1 MITAYSILLLA
12 VAASDFWRFRI
23 PNLLI
28 LALAAL
34 FVVSGLLR
42 PDMVA
47 WESHLGAGL
56 LMFGVGVALFALG
69 LMGAGDSK
77 LLAVTGLWTG
87 LELLPLHLACT
98 ASLGLAL
105 IQLLLSIR
113 QLRVRLV
120 PAGPASA
127 ATTPWLPE
135 ALLPGRSIPYGIAIA
150 GSAGAVANGWLGG
163 AWGL

>member
-23 PNLLI
+23 PNFLI
-28 LALAAL
+28 LALVAL
-34 FVVSGLLR
+34 FVVSGLLH
-42 PDMVA
+42 PGVVP

-87 LELLPLHLACT
+87 LQLLPLHLVCT
-98 ASLGLAL
+98 AILGLVL
-105 IQLLLSIR
+105 IPLLLSLR
-113 QLRVRLV
+113 QVRVRVV
-120 PAGPASA
+120 PSCPAPA
-127 ATTPWLPE
+127 ARSPWLPE
-135 ALLPGRSIPYGIAIA
+135 ALLPGRSMPYGIAIA